1 MNIMS
6 LTTEK
11 TDQAE
16 QIVSFFEQNKATL
29 NLGSAPLLNRMREIS
44 VKRFAKTGIP
54 GYKHEDYKYTDLR
67 PAFAKKYRQELIREK
82 GTINLNEVFKCN
94 VPEMDSHLVFLQNG
108 WFYNGNNPGAG
119 LPEGVVLGSLEQVAN
134 TLPEL
139 LENYLNRQ
147 AALSDDP
154 FVALN
159 TAFAKD
165 GFLLYVPKG
174 VAIEKP
180 IQIINLLSS
189 DDNLQVTQRNLII
202 AEAASRV
209 KILFCDHTLT
219 SATFLYNTVT
229 EFFVGEDARIDFYTI
244 QNHHNQS
251 TTINS
256 TFFRQERNSALATG
270 TFSLHSGLI
279 RNNLKVTFNGD
290 HSEASINGISFTDK
304 KQHVDNFV
312 LVEHA
317 SPNCTSNQ
325 LYKNVL
331 NDESSGAFAGRI
343 HVARDAQQTNAFQRN
358 NNILLTDK
366 AKMQTKPQLIIDA
379 DDVKCSHGATVG
391 QIDEDA
397 LFFLRA
403 RGIGEADARM
413 MLMNAFA
420 NEVIRKITIPA
431 LRDNMEELIEKRLKG
446 EISRCHECSY
456 KCSC

>member
-1 MNIMS
+1 MS
-6 LTTEK
+6 ITTEK
-11 TDQAE
+11 INQAE
-16 QIVSFFEQNKATL
+16 QIVSLFEQNKATL
-29 NLGSAPLLNRMREIS
+29 NQGSSVLLNRMREIS

-54 GYKHEDYKYTDLR
+54 DYKHEDYKYTNLL
-67 PAFAKKYRQELIREK
+67 PAFEKKYLQELVRDDRV
-82 GTINLNEVFKCN
+82 INLNEVFKCN
-94 VPEMDSHLVFLQNG
+94 IPEMDSHLVFLQNG
-108 WFYNGNNPGAG
+108 WFYSGNNPGAG
-119 LPEGVVLGSLEQVAN
+119 LPQGVVVGSLEQVAN
-134 TLPEL
+134 THPEL
-139 LENYLNRQ
+139 VENYLNRQ

-159 TAFAKD
+159 TAFTKD
-165 GFLLYVPKG
+165 GFFLYVPQG
-174 VAIEKP
+174 VVIEKP

-202 AEAASRV
+202 AGAASQV
-209 KILFCDHTLT
+209 KILICDHTLT
-219 SATFLYNTVT
+219 GASFLYNTAT
-229 EFFVGEDARIDFYTI
+229 ECFVGEDARVDFYTI

-256 TFFRQERNSALATG
+256 TFFKQERNSTLLTG
-270 TFSLHSGLI
+270 TFSLHSGMI
-279 RNNLKVTFNGD
+279 RNNQKVTFNGD

-312 LVEHA
+312 LVEHSA
-317 SPNCTSNQ
+317 PNCTSNQ
-325 LYKNVL
+325 VYKNVL
-331 NDESSGAFAGRI
+331 NDESTGAFAGRI

-420 NEVIRKITIPA
+420 NEVIRKISIPA
-431 LRDNMEELIEKRLKG
+431 LRDNMEQLIEKRLKG
-446 EISRCHECSY
+446 EISRCHECNY
-456 KCSC
+456 QCNC